1 MESFVWLVAPIAI
14 ALFGFV
20 VFWGIAKAVT
30 SRKDAEDETPQ
41 NEVDGRRI
49 ES

>member
-20 VFWGIAKAVT
+20 IFWGIAKAV
-30 SRKDAEDETPQ
+30 SSKDDAETESGENQVDEDKT
-41 NEVDGRRI
+41 EG
-49 ES
+49 